1 LERCLADLENGSAGF
16 AFASGMA
23 AIATVLECL
32 DRGAQII
39 ATDDLYGGMFRLFEQ
54 VRNLSAEL

>member
-1 LERCLADLENGSAGF
+1 LERCLADLENRSAGF

-32 DRGAQII
+32 DQGAQVI
-39 ATDDLYGGMFRLFEQ
+39 ATDDLYGGTFRLFEQ
-54 VRNLSAEL
+54 VRKRSAGL